1 MQVHL
6 SRAELERL
14 VTGDEDTTRGVR
26 EDAPDDALVRA
37 TLGGDEAAFAGLV
50 RRYLR
55 KAMAVALEYAGSRE
69 DAEDVVQDTFKRVLE
84 NLDRYDPSRPFEPW
98 FFTILRNTA
107 RNAAKRR
114 RVRDHEALTREYASE
129 MPDPFETTRR
139 RELRRQI
146 DEAVEALPAAQRSCF
161 RLCVIEGLSSAEAA
175 SALGLAEST
184 VRVHVF
190 RARRALRRFLDAWS
204 EEVGNA

>member
-1 MQVHL
+1 M
-6 SRAELERL
+6 
-14 VTGDEDTTRGVR
+14 TKDEATSGSAPQ
-26 EDAPDDALVRA
+26 DAPDNALVRA
-37 TLGGDEAAFAGLV
+37 TLGGDETAFGRLV
-50 RRYLR
+50 RRYIR

-98 FFTILRNTA
+98 FFTVLRNTA

-114 RVRDHEALTREYASE
+114 RVRDHEALTTEYASAS
-129 MPDPFETTRR
+129 PDPFETTHR

-146 DEAVEALPAAQRSCF
+146 DEAVERLPAAQRKCF
-161 RLCVIEGLSSAEAA
+161 RLCIVEGLSSVEVA

-184 VRVHVF
+184 VRVQVF
-190 RARRALRRFLDAWS
+190 KARRALQRLLDTWA
-204 EEVGNA
+204 EEVGNI